1 MNFHSSH
8 ILDYIDY
15 ILRFGTAGKF
25 LPEQGREFE
34 NNLFTHLSKLCNM
47 VEMDMIKLIVNMI
60 DMDMII
66 DMRLDSYMCTSIH
79 INFFLFIV
87 LNSNYFGHIQIY
99 FMPV

>member
-1 MNFHSSH
+1 
-8 ILDYIDY
+8 
-15 ILRFGTAGKF
+15 
-25 LPEQGREFE
+25 
-34 NNLFTHLSKLCNM
+34 M

-66 DMRLDSYMCTSIH
+66 DMRLDSYMCTYIH

-99 FMPV
+99 FMPI